1 MLALAAPQLT
11 LAARQL
17 TTRTPVDI
25 SRTPVDTS
33 RTSVDTSRTS
43 VDTSRTQVDTS
54 HTLIASVRPP
64 KNSSESF
71 SRWQRKMI
79 GNIEDLK
86 EMCNTTDTCYQRPEK
101 YVDALRPDV
110 EFRK

>member
-1 MLALAAPQLT
+1 
-11 LAARQL
+11 
-17 TTRTPVDI
+17 
-25 SRTPVDTS
+25 
-33 RTSVDTSRTS
+33 
-43 VDTSRTQVDTS
+43 
-54 HTLIASVRPP
+54 
-64 KNSSESF
+64 
-71 SRWQRKMI
+71 MI